1 MKRKMTT
8 NTLLKPNKNSVT
20 MSNEQLPQE
29 NVFLLYLQERRRALL
44 TELRMIERLQEQ
56 MKGQVHAR

>member
-20 MSNEQLPQE
+20 MSNEQLPQDD
-29 NVFLLYLQERRRALL
+29 VLFVYLQERKRALL
-44 TELRMIERLQEQ
+44 SELRMIEKLQER
-56 MKGQVHAR
+56 MKNRSG